1 MTGLNFER
9 KFIICFEWG
18 DPHQKWGIH
27 CCFVL
32 VCRDI
37 IKICECIGPVKST
50 RAKTCKW
57 CFWIMRGVPADCVFL
72 SLINSLKFAYY
83 LKRNL
88 ETISQYSN
96 HLVSLIKQQISFFPI
111 QKKKIQIT
119 DQNALKQL
127 DFRFL
132 YQYLQKQIV
141 VFLDFLNRNS
151 HQRNDKFDNFN

>member
-1 MTGLNFER
+1 MIGLNFER

-18 DPHQKWGIH
+18 KRVKYQKWGIH

-50 RAKTCKW
+50 RAKTCQW

-88 ETISQYSN
+88 ETVSQYSN

-132 YQYLQKQIV
+132 SLSIPPEINCCFLRFLKQKQ
-141 VFLDFLNRNS
+141 S
-151 HQRNDKFDNFN
+151 PKK